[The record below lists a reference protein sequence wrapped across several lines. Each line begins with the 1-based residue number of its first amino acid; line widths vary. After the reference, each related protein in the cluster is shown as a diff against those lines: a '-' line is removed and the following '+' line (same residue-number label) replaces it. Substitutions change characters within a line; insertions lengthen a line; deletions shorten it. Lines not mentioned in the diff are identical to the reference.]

1 MFNAVA
7 DLQGACTMTCLLL
20 VLLLL
25 VLMAERAR
33 HLVHPVQRH
42 LHQPRELDISS
53 DLLMD
58 TSARIFKF
66 QGLHHLMMAARMPLP
81 TSRSTQSFKEPN
93 LVMLST
99 MTPSMTTLHPLSPL
113 APLKAHRVGGNVPKT
128 HHHQRKRTPA
138 CHRRPVMTTPNHR
151 GVAHHSVS
159 HSGNN
164 PGVWDRAPHVWRMG
178 GGVTAKTDMT
188 TVLTTPRR
196 YTLTPVSTFALCA
209 TARGSHHRPTP
220 AHLL

>member
-1 MFNAVA
+1 MPSLICRV
-7 DLQGACTMTCLLL
+7 GTTITCLLL

-81 TSRSTQSFKEPN
+81 TSRSTQSLKEPN
-93 LVMLST
+93 LVMPST
-99 MTPSMTTLHPLSPL
+99 MTPSMTIAKASAMPQTLACL
-113 APLKAHRVGGNVPKT
+113 VVPT
-128 HHHQRKRTPA
+128 L
-138 CHRRPVMTTPNHR
+138 
-151 GVAHHSVS
+151 VS
-159 HSGNN
+159 
-164 PGVWDRAPHVWRMG
+164 
-178 GGVTAKTDMT
+178 
-188 TVLTTPRR
+188 
-196 YTLTPVSTFALCA
+196 
-209 TARGSHHRPTP
+209 
-220 AHLL
+220 